1 MRITIK
7 RWGNSAG
14 MVIPNIVMKELNLQP
29 GQSVE
34 AQVSNNQL
42 ILTPISRRYSLD
54 ELLAQCDMNAAELS
68 EQDVWGKSTP
78 AGDRNMVKKSEFER
92 GDIVLVGFDPASGH
106 EQQGAGRPA
115 LVLSVQAFNQL
126 GMTLVA
132 PIRQGGNF
140 ARYAGFSVPLHCEEG
155 DVHGVVL
162 VNQVRMMDLRARLAK
177 RIGLAADEVVE
188 EALLRLQAVVE

>member
-14 MVIPNIVMKELNLQP
+14 MVIPNIVMKEIKLQP

-68 EQDVWGKSTP
+68 EQDVWGNTYSC
-78 AGDRNMVKKSEFER
+78 G
-92 GDIVLVGFDPASGH
+92 
-106 EQQGAGRPA
+106 
-115 LVLSVQAFNQL
+115 
-126 GMTLVA
+126 
-132 PIRQGGNF
+132 
-140 ARYAGFSVPLHCEEG
+140 
-155 DVHGVVL
+155 
-162 VNQVRMMDLRARLAK
+162 
-177 RIGLAADEVVE
+177 
-188 EALLRLQAVVE
+188 

>member
-7 RWGNSAG
+7 RWGNSSG
-14 MVIPNIVMKELNLQP
+14 MVIPSVVMKELNLQP

-78 AGDRNMVKKSEFER
+78 AGDE
-92 GDIVLVGFDPASGH
+92 IW
-106 EQQGAGRPA
+106 
-115 LVLSVQAFNQL
+115 
-126 GMTLVA
+126 
-132 PIRQGGNF
+132 
-140 ARYAGFSVPLHCEEG
+140 
-155 DVHGVVL
+155 
-162 VNQVRMMDLRARLAK
+162 
-177 RIGLAADEVVE
+177 
-188 EALLRLQAVVE
+188 

>member
-1 MRITIK
+1 MRITIT

-78 AGDRNMVKKSEFER
+78 AGDE
-92 GDIVLVGFDPASGH
+92 IW
-106 EQQGAGRPA
+106 
-115 LVLSVQAFNQL
+115 
-126 GMTLVA
+126 
-132 PIRQGGNF
+132 
-140 ARYAGFSVPLHCEEG
+140 
-155 DVHGVVL
+155 
-162 VNQVRMMDLRARLAK
+162 
-177 RIGLAADEVVE
+177 
-188 EALLRLQAVVE
+188 

>member
-1 MRITIK
+1 MRITII

-78 AGDRNMVKKSEFER
+78 AGDE
-92 GDIVLVGFDPASGH
+92 IW
-106 EQQGAGRPA
+106 
-115 LVLSVQAFNQL
+115 
-126 GMTLVA
+126 
-132 PIRQGGNF
+132 
-140 ARYAGFSVPLHCEEG
+140 
-155 DVHGVVL
+155 
-162 VNQVRMMDLRARLAK
+162 
-177 RIGLAADEVVE
+177 
-188 EALLRLQAVVE
+188 

>member
-7 RWGNSAG
+7 RWGNSAA

-34 AQVSNNQL
+34 AQVSNNLL

-78 AGDRNMVKKSEFER
+78 AGDE
-92 GDIVLVGFDPASGH
+92 IW
-106 EQQGAGRPA
+106 
-115 LVLSVQAFNQL
+115 
-126 GMTLVA
+126 
-132 PIRQGGNF
+132 
-140 ARYAGFSVPLHCEEG
+140 
-155 DVHGVVL
+155 
-162 VNQVRMMDLRARLAK
+162 
-177 RIGLAADEVVE
+177 
-188 EALLRLQAVVE
+188 

>member
-7 RWGNSAG
+7 RWGNSSG
-14 MVIPNIVMKELNLQP
+14 MVIPNVVMKELNLRP

-78 AGDRNMVKKSEFER
+78 AGVMPVS
-92 GDIVLVGFDPASGH
+92 
-106 EQQGAGRPA
+106 
-115 LVLSVQAFNQL
+115 
-126 GMTLVA
+126 
-132 PIRQGGNF
+132 
-140 ARYAGFSVPLHCEEG
+140 
-155 DVHGVVL
+155 
-162 VNQVRMMDLRARLAK
+162 
-177 RIGLAADEVVE
+177 
-188 EALLRLQAVVE
+188 

>member
-1 MRITIK
+1 
-7 RWGNSAG
+7 
-14 MVIPNIVMKELNLQP
+14 
-29 GQSVE
+29 
-34 AQVSNNQL
+34 
-42 ILTPISRRYSLD
+42 
-54 ELLAQCDMNAAELS
+54 
-68 EQDVWGKSTP
+68 
-78 AGDRNMVKKSEFER
+78 MVKKSEFER

-132 PIRQGGNF
+132 PITQGGNF
-140 ARYAGFSVPLHCEEG
+140 ARYAGFSVPLHCEE
-155 DVHGVVL
+155 GVVL

-177 RIGLAADEVVE
+177 RIGLAAGEVVE